1 MTGRE
6 LRELRRALGLSQG
19 EFLRAVG
26 MLPDRPCITDDDNIR
41 RLNAKASLRK
51 MEKGAPVPPAVAEKA
66 RALMEGR

>member
-26 MLPDRPCITDDDNIR
+26 MLKETDHAIR
-41 RLNAKASLRK
+41 RLNAKTSLRK
-51 MEKGAPVPPAVAEKA
+51 MEKSGASVPPAVAEKA
-66 RALMEGR
+66 RALMEVR

>member
-6 LRELRRALGLSQG
+6 IKDIRCALGMSQG

-26 MLPDRPCITDDDNIR
+26 MLKDTDHTIR
-41 RLNAKASLRK
+41 RLNAKTSLRK
-51 MEKGAPVPPAVAEKA
+51 MEKNGAPVPPSVAEKA